1 MKLIATL
8 LLLGLAVAPS
18 PELRYF
24 RYERSIETP
33 SQNSGQT
40 CVVLSPEIFAHAAS
54 QLSDLRLYRESSEM
68 PYVIQ
73 RSAPIAPSQEQIA
86 PLNLGRRAGQTVFDL
101 PMPPGRYRDLELA
114 ITGRDFIATVTVS
127 GSQEQASAQTRIG
140 SFTIFDLTR
149 QQLGRSTVLH
159 LPDSDFRFLHF
170 SVAGPIAPE
179 DVSGLSVERMPA
191 REAKYQTVAETS
203 QVTLKG
209 RDTVIEFSVP
219 GHTPVDRVVFVPGAL
234 PTSFSRGVRVSI
246 TPISQ
251 PPGSGEVER
260 PQQVSTYGSLLRIH
274 RIQDGHRLDE
284 ERLNIPAPDTE
295 FDIPAKWTVTIE
307 NRDDAP
313 IQVSTVRLEMLER
326 SLCFDASGALRY
338 TLFYGDSALSA
349 PRYDYASL
357 FALQSN
363 AARASTGP
371 ERANPDYQDRP
382 DSRPFTE
389 RHPVLLWV
397 ALAIVILLLAAIAL
411 RSAKLTTK
419 TSS

>member
-1 MKLIATL
+1 MKLIATF
-8 LLLGLAVAPS
+8 LLLGLAAPS

-33 SQNSGQT
+33 PQISGQT
-40 CVVLSPEIFAHAAS
+40 CAVLSPAIFAHAAA
-54 QLSDLRLYRESSEM
+54 QLADLRLYRGSSET
-68 PYVIQ
+68 PYVLQ
-73 RSAPIAPSQEQIA
+73 RSAAVAPSQEQIA
-86 PLNLGRRAGQTVFDL
+86 PLNLGRRSGQTVFDL
-101 PMPPGRYRDLELA
+101 VMPAGRYRDVELA
-114 ITGRDFIATVTVS
+114 ISGHDFIATVTVS
-127 GSQEQASAQTRIG
+127 GSQEQASARTRIG

-149 QQLGRSTVLH
+149 QRLGRSTVLH

-203 QVTLKG
+203 QVSLKG

-219 GHTPVDRVVFVPGAL
+219 GHTPVDRVVVVPGAA
-234 PTSFSRGVRVSI
+234 PTSFSREVRVSV

-251 PPGSGEVER
+251 PRSGDAVER
-260 PQQVSTYGSLLRIH
+260 PQQVAAYGSLLRIH
-274 RIQDGHRLDE
+274 RLEDGHRLDE
-284 ERLNIPAPDTE
+284 ERLNIPAPETE
-295 FDIPAKWTVTIE
+295 LDIPAKWTVTIE

-313 IQVSTVRLEMLER
+313 IQISSVRLEMLER
-326 SLCFDASGALRY
+326 SLCFDGSSDAAY
-338 TLFYGDSALSA
+338 TLFYGDSALAS
-349 PRYDYASL
+349 PRYDYAAL

-363 AARASTGP
+363 AAKASVGP
-371 ERANPDYQDRP
+371 ERANADYQDRP

-397 ALAIVILLLAAIAL
+397 ALAIVILLLAAVAL
-411 RSAKLTTK
+411 RSAKLTTEV
-419 TSS
+419 SS